1 MLLSLRACFKKFFTH
16 INVSLNDILKKLI
29 KTESKVEGLPRSRSK
44 QNQLRTLINM
54 SPGRWYPIRLSRI
67 KGVFQFFF
75 FLAVFQFRPLYWHS
89 SLFGKCVRMHFTG
102 WGSPIKK
109 HTKYYSKSGYWINV
123 WLLLLCWGC
132 AVETIVNIVKDLEK

>member
-54 SPGRWYPIRLSRI
+54 STGRWYSMSIQDERSVSI
-67 KGVFQFFF
+67 
-75 FLAVFQFRPLYWHS
+75 
-89 SLFGKCVRMHFTG
+89 
-102 WGSPIKK
+102 
-109 HTKYYSKSGYWINV
+109 
-123 WLLLLCWGC
+123 
-132 AVETIVNIVKDLEK
+132 